1 MTALFLWPIPFLC
14 LLLAHKAQGPFKA
27 TLLLRDLEGE
37 PVFITSLQIF
47 IFVFVCFFFCY
58 KKSEF
63 TITISKG
70 WSNTVT
76 YLADLCNFL
85 ANG

>member
-37 PVFITSLQIF
+37 PVFITSLRIF
-47 IFVFVCFFFCY
+47 IFVFVCFFFLLHEIRIHY
-58 KKSEF
+58 NDFKRLE
-63 TITISKG
+63 
-70 WSNTVT
+70 
-76 YLADLCNFL
+76 
-85 ANG
+85 

>member
-37 PVFITSLQIF
+37 PVFITSLRI
-47 IFVFVCFFFCY
+47 FFC
-58 KKSEF
+58 F
-63 TITISKG
+63 VLLQQIRIH
-70 WSNTVT
+70 
-76 YLADLCNFL
+76 
-85 ANG
+85 

>member
-1 MTALFLWPIPFLC
+1 MTSLFVWLIPFLC

-37 PVFITSLQIF
+37 PVFITSLRIF
-47 IFVFVCFFFCY
+47 IFIFFCY
-58 KKSEF
+58 NKSEF
-63 TITISKG
+63 TKTISKG
-70 WSNTVT
+70 RSNTVT